1 MRKVINRPI
10 YLKALTEFRD
20 KNIIKIVTGIRRSG
34 KSTLL
39 KLFAQQLRKDGVK
52 DQHIIEMNFESIR
65 FREITD
71 YLALYTYVKERIPAR
86 GKNKTYLIFDEIQMV
101 ENWQKAID
109 SFQVDFDVDIYITGS
124 NAYLLS
130 GELSTLLSGRYVEI
144 KMLPL
149 SFKEFLDFYTFEK
162 TTTNEEKFQLY
173 LKFGGMPAIHELN
186 FNERRVNEM
195 LEGIY
200 STVILKDV
208 LERNKVSD
216 QMMLQKIVAFL
227 SDNIGNI
234 TSPNSIG
241 KVLASQGDIDEGK
254 NRKNPA
260 SRTVENYI
268 GMLLNAFIFYGINR
282 YDIKGKQLL
291 KTLGKYYIVDLG
303 LRNMLLGYRDV
314 DRGHILE
321 NVVYFELLRRGYR
334 VTIGKVGEK
343 EVDFV
348 AERPNDKKYI
358 QVTETMLGEQTRHRE
373 LEPLKNIEDN
383 YEKIVLSMDKSY
395 IQSYQGIK
403 TINIIDYLLNDE

>member
-1 MRKVINRPI
+1 MINRPI

-348 AERPNDKKYI
+348 AERLNDKKYI

>member
-1 MRKVINRPI
+1 M
-10 YLKALTEFRD
+10 KALTEFRD
-20 KNIIKIVTGIRRSG
+20 KNIIKIVTGIRRCG

-39 KLFAQQLRKDGVK
+39 KLFAKQLRLDGVR
-52 DQHIIEMNFESIR
+52 DENIVEINFESIR
-65 FREITD
+65 FKEIID
-71 YLALYTYVKERIPAR
+71 YLALYNYVKAKIPDE
-86 GKNKTYLIFDEIQMV
+86 GKTYLIFDEIQMV

-109 SFQVDFDVDIYITGS
+109 SFQVDFNVDIYITGS

-149 SFKEFLDFYTFEK
+149 SFKEFLDFYRFEK
-162 TTTNEEKFQLY
+162 NETNEEKFQQY

-200 STVILKDV
+200 TTVIVKDI
-208 LERNKVSD
+208 LERNKVTD
-216 QMMLQKIVAFL
+216 QMMLKKIVAFL
-227 SDNIGNI
+227 SDNIGSV

-241 KVLASQGDIDEGK
+241 KTLANQGDIDEGK

-260 SRTVENYI
+260 SKTVENYI
-268 GMLLNAFIFYGINR
+268 GMLQNAFIFYGANR

-303 LRNMLLGYRDV
+303 LRNMLLGYRDA

-358 QVTETMLGEQTRHRE
+358 QVTETMLGEETRQRE
-373 LEPLKNIEDN
+373 LSPLKSIADN
-383 YEKIVLSMDKSY
+383 YEKIILSMDRSY
-395 IQSYQGIK
+395 IESYEGIK
-403 TINIIDYLLNDE
+403 VLNLIDFLLSDE

>member
-1 MRKVINRPI
+1 MFNRPV
-10 YLKALTEFRD
+10 YMKALTEFRD
-20 KNIIKIVTGIRRSG
+20 KNIIKIVTGIRRCG

-39 KLFAQQLRKDGVK
+39 KLFAQQLRLDGVR
-52 DQHIIEMNFESIR
+52 DENIVEINFESIR
-65 FREITD
+65 FKEITD
-71 YLALYTYVKERIPAR
+71 YLALYNYVKAKIPDE
-86 GKNKTYLIFDEIQMV
+86 GKTYLIFDEIQMV

-109 SFQVDFDVDIYITGS
+109 SFQVDFNVDIYITGS

-149 SFKEFLDFYTFEK
+149 SFKEFLDFYRFEK
-162 TTTNEEKFQLY
+162 NETNEEKFQQY

-200 STVILKDV
+200 TTVIVKDI
-208 LERNKVSD
+208 LERNKVTD
-216 QMMLQKIVAFL
+216 QMMLKKIVAFL
-227 SDNIGNI
+227 SDNIGSV

-241 KVLASQGDIDEGK
+241 KTLASQGDIDEGK

-260 SRTVENYI
+260 SKTVENYI
-268 GMLLNAFIFYGINR
+268 GMLQNAFIFYGANR

-303 LRNMLLGYRDV
+303 LRNMLLGYRDA

-358 QVTETMLGEQTRHRE
+358 QVTETMLGEETRRRE
-373 LEPLKNIEDN
+373 LSPLKSIADN
-383 YEKIVLSMDKSY
+383 YEKIVLSMDRSY
-395 IQSYQGIK
+395 IESYEGIK
-403 TINIIDYLLNDE
+403 VLYLIDFLLGDE

>member
-1 MRKVINRPI
+1 ME
-10 YLKALTEFRD
+10 ALTEFRD
-20 KNIIKIVTGIRRSG
+20 KNIIKIVTGIRRCG

-39 KLFAQQLRKDGVK
+39 KLFAQQLRRDGVR
-52 DQHIIEMNFESIR
+52 DEHIIEMNFESIR
-65 FREITD
+65 FKEITD
-71 YLALYTYVKERIPAR
+71 YLALYNDVKAKMPAE
-86 GKNKTYLIFDEIQMV
+86 GKTYLIFDEIQMV

-149 SFKEFLDFYTFEK
+149 SFKEFLDFYRFEK
-162 TTTNEEKFQLY
+162 NETNDEKFQFY

-200 STVILKDV
+200 TTVIVKDI
-208 LERNKVSD
+208 LDRNKVTD

-227 SDNIGNI
+227 SDNIGSI

-241 KVLASQGDIDEGK
+241 KTLASQGDIDEVK

-260 SRTVENYI
+260 SKTVENYI
-268 GMLLNAFIFYGINR
+268 GMLLNSFIFYGANR

-303 LRNMLLGYRDV
+303 LRNMLLGYRDA

-358 QVTETMLGEQTRHRE
+358 QVTETMLGEETRRRE
-373 LEPLKNIEDN
+373 LSPLKSIADN
-383 YEKIVLSMDKSY
+383 YEKIILSMDRSY
-395 IQSYQGIK
+395 IESYEGIK
-403 TINIIDYLLNDE
+403 VLNLIDFLLSDE

>member
-1 MRKVINRPI
+1 ME
-10 YLKALTEFRD
+10 ALTEFRD
-20 KNIIKIVTGIRRSG
+20 KNIIKIVTGIRRCG

-39 KLFAQQLRKDGVK
+39 KLFAQQLRRDGVR
-52 DQHIIEMNFESIR
+52 DEHIIEMNFESIR
-65 FREITD
+65 FKEITD
-71 YLALYTYVKERIPAR
+71 YLALYNDVKAKMPAE
-86 GKNKTYLIFDEIQMV
+86 GKTYLIFDEIQMV

-149 SFKEFLDFYTFEK
+149 SFKEFLDFYRFEK
-162 TTTNEEKFQLY
+162 NETNDEKFQFY

-200 STVILKDV
+200 TTVIVKDI
-208 LERNKVSD
+208 LDRNKVTD

-227 SDNIGNI
+227 SDNIGSI

-241 KVLASQGDIDEGK
+241 KTLASQGDIDEGK

-260 SRTVENYI
+260 SKTVENYI
-268 GMLLNAFIFYGINR
+268 GMLLNSFIFYGANR

-303 LRNMLLGYRDV
+303 LRNMLLGYRDA

-358 QVTETMLGEQTRHRE
+358 QVTETMLGEETRRRE
-373 LEPLKNIEDN
+373 LSPLKSIADN
-383 YEKIVLSMDKSY
+383 YEKIILSMDRSY
-395 IQSYQGIK
+395 IESYEGIK
-403 TINIIDYLLNDE
+403 VLNLIDFLLSDE

>member
-1 MRKVINRPI
+1 M
-10 YLKALTEFRD
+10 KALTEFRD
-20 KNIIKIVTGIRRSG
+20 KNIIKIVTGIRRCG

-39 KLFAQQLRKDGVK
+39 KLFAQQLRLDGVR
-52 DQHIIEMNFESIR
+52 DENIVEINFESIR
-65 FREITD
+65 FKEITD
-71 YLALYTYVKERIPAR
+71 YLALYNYVKAKIPDE
-86 GKNKTYLIFDEIQMV
+86 GKTYLIFDEIQMV

-109 SFQVDFDVDIYITGS
+109 SFQVDFNVDIYITGS

-149 SFKEFLDFYTFEK
+149 SFKEFLDFYRFEK
-162 TTTNEEKFQLY
+162 NETNEEKFQQY

-200 STVILKDV
+200 TTVIVKDI
-208 LERNKVSD
+208 LERNKVTD
-216 QMMLQKIVAFL
+216 QMMLKKIVAFL
-227 SDNIGNI
+227 SDNIGSV

-241 KVLASQGDIDEGK
+241 KTLASQGDIDEGK

-260 SRTVENYI
+260 SKTVENYI
-268 GMLLNAFIFYGINR
+268 GMLQNAFIFYGANR

-303 LRNMLLGYRDV
+303 LRNMLLGYRDA

-358 QVTETMLGEQTRHRE
+358 QVTETMLGEETRRRE
-373 LEPLKNIEDN
+373 LSPLKSIADN
-383 YEKIVLSMDKSY
+383 YEKIVLSMDRSY
-395 IQSYQGIK
+395 IESYEGIK
-403 TINIIDYLLNDE
+403 VLYLIDFLLGDE